1 MCLHA
6 TWGWGYWI
14 RDMNAQCYAGELG
27 QLPYKRYI
35 TLSTVV
41 EQLASLSSPSMICC
55 PHTCTP
61 MYHCNAPLH
70 GVYAGAHLSLY
81 LPIGVVAFHLFCLAP
96 PLVFYALLWCKRK
109 QLSTLS
115 TIQRFGFLFTRYR
128 PKYFWWES
136 VLMLQELS
144 LVAVEVFG
152 RALADVSHQILL
164 MLAAFFLISIINVS
178 CSPIKSHLIS
188 LLEFLSLAVLSLT
201 LTLRLVSH
209 QILLMLAAFF
219 LISIINVSCSPIKSH
234 LISLLEFLSLAVLS
248 LTLTLS
254 LYFVVGEEL
263 EPGPTV
269 RLAAM
274 LSGCMPLRGFH

>member
-1 MCLHA
+1 QLDKTQALSEQLGIVLMIAVFILYPGWAHGVFSVFACYHIDDGASGPFPERQRA

-14 RDMNAQCYAGELG
+14 RDMNAQCYAG
-27 QLPYKRYI
+27 
-35 TLSTVV
+35 T
-41 EQLASLSSPSMICC
+41 
-55 PHTCTP
+55 
-61 MYHCNAPLH
+61 
-70 GVYAGAHLSLY
+70 HLSLY

-152 RALADVSHQILL
+152 RALADVSQQILL
-164 MLAAFFLISIINVS
+164 MLAAFILISINMS
-178 CSPIKSHLIS
+178 CSPIKSHLIT
-188 LLEFLSLAVLSLT
+188 LLEFLS
-201 LTLRLVSH
+201 
-209 QILLMLAAFF
+209 M
-219 LISIINVSCSPIKSH
+219 
-234 LISLLEFLSLAVLS
+234 AVLS

-263 EPGPTV
+263 DPGLVV

-274 LSGCMPLRGFH
+274 LSEVHVLQGLPLEEV